1 MNNREKERMEI
12 KADCYRYYKGLMKVE
27 LERPIRET
35 DEYKA
40 LFEHYPHVAESLNL
54 KKEIDE
60 LGRKLKSAKDRKTSF
75 QMKKALNE
83 TRKKLRRESMLEQLH
98 GGSKQQ
104 AIYHVRFII
113 ESVGESAFSFI
124 RKCREI
130 LRGVCANAQRRMCRL
145 VRMRIPPSI
154 LDLRSLD
161 LTERGLVLREW
172 VQDHRLRVQ
181 KQSLPTESAS
191 RKTRSK

>member
-1 MNNREKERMEI
+1 MGRKT
-12 KADCYRYYKGLMKVE
+12 DCYRYYKGLMKAE
-27 LERPIRET
+27 LDRPTRET

-40 LFEHYPHVAESLNL
+40 LAEHYPHVAESLNL

-83 TRKKLRRESMLEQLH
+83 TRKKLRRESMLKQLH
-98 GGSKQQ
+98 GESKQQ
-104 AIYHVRFII
+104 AIYHIRFII
-113 ESVGESAFSFI
+113 ESAGESAFSFI

-130 LRGVCANAQRRMCRL
+130 LRGICANTQRRMRRL

-172 VQDHRLRVQ
+172 VQDRRLRVQ